1 MDEKFLESTFGS
13 WALEKA
19 NRVASYG
26 LLEGFVTSA
35 PKDVAGRFDT
45 DASVA
50 VLQAYLR
57 TLDESRI
64 AFLTL
69 HSGFIPDHYGHDSS
83 EETLY
88 TKFVEV
94 VVAEW
99 GSRVG
104 FTMTLQKEKSSKEDV
119 TFRSDEGVAVCDV
132 KSYRLGRSQKAPNVK
147 DAIKQGDYQKWL
159 RAYSSENHVGG
170 LVVFPSAHD
179 WQGKSDVY
187 SYVSNK
193 VSPILLLFYEHLAFF
208 LVKKAVAPEGSS
220 FFDILSAYSATF
232 EKGHSKSRSEYWGK
246 IHSEMARIT
255 GQPDVESFVSK
266 AKEIVLEVAKWS
278 AEKLVAR
285 IDTTKDEIEQ
295 EIERLPPADLKK
307 RLIASEVELRTGQ
320 LSEQLKNILRFRL
333 PGQ

>member
-1 MDEKFLESTFGS
+1 MDENFLESTFGS
-13 WALEKA
+13 WVLDRA
-19 NRVASYG
+19 NRIASYG
-26 LLEGFVTSA
+26 LLETFVTSA
-35 PKDVAGRFDT
+35 LRTTAGRFDT

-50 VLQAYLR
+50 GLQAHLK
-57 TLDESRI
+57 TLDDKKI

-119 TFRSDEGVAVCDV
+119 TFRSGGGVAVCDV

-159 RAYSSENHVGG
+159 RAYHSENHVGG

-187 SYVSNK
+187 SYVSHK
-193 VSPILLLFYEHLAFF
+193 ESPILLLFYEHLAFF
-208 LVKKAVAPEGSS
+208 LIKKTATSEGRS
-220 FFDILSAYSATF
+220 FFEILNAYSTTF

-246 IHSEMARIT
+246 IHSEIARTTAQSDI
-255 GQPDVESFVSK
+255 ESFISK
-266 AKEIVLEVAKWS
+266 SKEIVSEVAKWS
-278 AEKLVAR
+278 AERLVAR
-285 IDTTKDEIEQ
+285 IDATKGEIEQ
-295 EIERLPPADLKK
+295 EIERLAAEDLKK
-307 RLIASEVELRTGQ
+307 RLIDSEVELRTGQ

-333 PGQ
+333 TDK